1 MLPAPYRISR
11 RSDISETIRRG
22 VRARRG
28 ALVVHLLL
36 DPESPHSPAQAA
48 FAVGKT
54 VGNSVRR
61 HEVVRR
67 LRALMPPLL
76 DQLPPGSRVVV
87 RALPEA
93 ASTSSQDLKRDL
105 ESALARAQRT
115 DDVPTPSAPSI
126 VVVADAQVDPVP
138 PNDRSGLARIGWI
151 LGTPFRWLLIGLV
164 WGYRH
169 TISPILP
176 PTCRYH
182 PSCSA
187 YAFQALQV
195 HGAAKGF
202 ALAVWRVLRCNPFTP
217 GGLDPVPTHGHWRPD
232 ILPDGR
238 PRTPAHAAGGP
249 A

>member
-28 ALVVHLLL
+28 ALVVHLLI
-36 DPESPHSPAQAA
+36 DPDSPHTPAQAA
-48 FAVGKT
+48 FAVGKS
-54 VGNSVRR
+54 VGNSVTR

-105 ESALARAQRT
+105 ESALARAQRR
-115 DDVPTPSAPSI
+115 DHDPPPHLEGSAVEAHASPSPAI
-126 VVVADAQVDPVP
+126 E
-138 PNDRSGLARIGWI
+138 RSGLARIGWI
-151 LGTPFRWLLIGLV
+151 VGTPFRWLLIGLV

-187 YAFQALQV
+187 YAFEALQV
-195 HGAAKGF
+195 HGAGKGF

-217 GGLDPVPTHGHWRPD
+217 GGLDPVPPRGRWRPD

-238 PRTPAHAAGGP
+238 PRTPAHAVGGP